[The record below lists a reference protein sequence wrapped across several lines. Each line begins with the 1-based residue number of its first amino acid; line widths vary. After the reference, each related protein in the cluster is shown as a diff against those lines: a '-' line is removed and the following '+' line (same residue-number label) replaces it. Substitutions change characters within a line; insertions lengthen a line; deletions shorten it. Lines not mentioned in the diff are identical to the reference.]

1 MIDHLLNLINS
12 YPYLILFV
20 GSILDHSGVPMFSV
34 VAAILYTHKKIS
46 LINTFSLIIFSYT
59 LVDSILF
66 FIGKKYLKDRLS
78 DHRLIKTMDIL
89 ILEKGLKAYSRSKNS
104 FYFFSKLI
112 PAFGKYSP
120 IFSGVSDENFIK
132 VISKY
137 LVGNITYFLL
147 FFFPS
152 MYIGEKIQKN
162 SKIIAIL
169 MFVVFVVIYK
179 VGERRIKKTTFDE
192 VNEVNV
198 KKMK

>member
-1 MIDHLLNLINS
+1 MIEHLLNFINS

-20 GSILDHSGVPMFSV
+20 GSILDHSGVPIFSV
-34 VAAILYTHKKIS
+34 VAAILYTDKKID
-46 LINTFSLIIFSYT
+46 LTNTFSLIVFSYT

-78 DHRLIKTMDIL
+78 AYRLIKTIDII

-112 PAFGKYSP
+112 PVFGKYSS
-120 IFSGVSDENFIK
+120 IFSGISDEAFSK
-132 VISKY
+132 VIFKY
-137 LVGNITYFLL
+137 LVGNIIYFLL

-162 SKIIAIL
+162 SKVIAIL
-169 MFVVFVVIYK
+169 MFVVFVVVYK
-179 VGERRIKKTTFDE
+179 VGERRIKKTTFNE
-192 VNEVNV
+192 VNEVNIEE
-198 KKMK
+198 MK